1 MKHSALS
8 VLGCPR
14 CFGRLTIGTNEGDV
28 QEGTLLC
35 DRDGIRFLVRGG
47 VAELVR
53 PDRMSQLDSFAD
65 SYGAVW
71 ERANRSWFDPAQLL
85 ALPYLPRFSQNR
97 AVWQVKARSMEA
109 LLRFLE
115 RRSPKRVLDL
125 GSGNGWLSSHLARQG
140 YETYS
145 VDAVNCPDSGLFASE
160 AFVRNGPYFERAR
173 GEIEFPPF
181 QDGVFDVVVCNASIH
196 YTDSLKDDFV
206 QVSRILASGGAFVVM
221 NSPVHDDPESTAR
234 AQDDARNRIIRLGT
248 SRSLANKYH
257 HYTVEEMR
265 GAFRATFDFHDEI
278 PWDPGIAFRLLR
290 RAKAAALGIELA
302 RFPILW
308 GEKSASDGPG
318 LGLSGK
324 GPIDRPGHST

>member
-1 MKHSALS
+1 MKRSSLS

-14 CFGRLTIGTNEGDV
+14 CFGRLTIGSDEGDV

-35 DRDGIRFLVRGG
+35 DRDGIRFPVRGG

-53 PDRMSQLDSFAD
+53 PDRVSRLNSFSD
-65 SYGAVW
+65 SYGEAW
-71 ERANRSWFDPAQLL
+71 ERANQAWFDSTQLL
-85 ALPYLPRFSQNR
+85 ALPYVPRFSQNR
-97 AVWQVKARSMEA
+97 AVWRVKARSMEA

-145 VDAVNCPDSGLFASE
+145 VDAVNRSDKGLLASD
-160 AFVRNGPYFERAR
+160 AFVQNGPYFERAR

-181 QDGVFDVVVCNASIH
+181 QDAVFDVVVCNASLH

-206 QVSRILASGGAFVVM
+206 QGSRILASGGAFVVM
-221 NSPVHDDPESTAR
+221 NSPVHDDPESAAR
-234 AQDDARNRIIRLGT
+234 AQEGARSRLIRSGSPPSITNR
-248 SRSLANKYH
+248 YH
-257 HYTVEEMR
+257 HYTFEEM
-265 GAFRATFDFHDEI
+265 GAAFRATFDSYDEI
-278 PWDPGIAFRLLR
+278 PWDPGLAFRVLR

-308 GEKSASDGPG
+308 GKKSASDRAG
-318 LGLSGK
+318 
-324 GPIDRPGHST
+324 

>member
-14 CFGRLTIGTNEGDV
+14 CFGRLTIGSDESDV

-35 DRDGIRFLVRGG
+35 DRDGIRFPVRGG

-53 PDRMSQLDSFAD
+53 PDRVSQLNSFSD
-65 SYGAVW
+65 SYGEAW
-71 ERANRSWFDPAQLL
+71 ERANRAWFDPTQLL
-85 ALPYLPRFSQNR
+85 ALPYVPRFSQNR
-97 AVWQVKARSMEA
+97 AVWRVKARSMEA

-145 VDAVNCPDSGLFASE
+145 VDAINRSDKGLVASE

-181 QDGVFDVVVCNASIH
+181 QDGVFDVVVCNASLH

-206 QVSRILASGGAFVVM
+206 QGSRILASGGAFVMM
-221 NSPVHDDPESTAR
+221 NSPVHDDPDSAAR
-234 AQDDARNRIIRLGT
+234 AQEDARNRLIRSGT
-248 SRSLANKYH
+248 SPSVANKYH

-265 GAFRATFDFHDEI
+265 DAFRATFDSYHEI
-278 PWDPGIAFRLLR
+278 RWDPGIVFRVLR
-290 RAKAAALGIELA
+290 RAKAEALGIELA
-302 RFPILW
+302 RFPIFY
-308 GEKSASDGPG
+308 GKKSASDGDG
-318 LGLSGK
+318 RGLSGK
-324 GPIDRPGHST
+324 GPIDRSNHRT